1 MLLKLSSV
9 LVLLLA
15 LNGTAVA
22 AAEHHDA
29 RAGQA
34 KPATAEASLPLTDGE
49 VKKVDKDA
57 GKLTIKHGAIT
68 NLGMPAMTMVFRVND
83 PALLDKVKSGDK
95 IRFAADKIDG
105 ALTVMHLEPAGE
117 AGGNTQAK

>member
-1 MLLKLSSV
+1 MLLKLSPA

-22 AAEHHDA
+22 DSAHHGASADTA
-29 RAGQA
+29 KLAG
-34 KPATAEASLPLTDGE
+34 AEANLPLTDGE
-49 VKKVDKDA
+49 VKKVDKDT
-57 GKLTIKHGAIT
+57 GKLTIKHGPIT

-95 IRFAADKIDG
+95 IRFAADKVG
-105 ALTVMHLEPAGE
+105 GVLTVMRVEPAGA
-117 AGGNTQAK
+117 AGGNPQAE

>member
-1 MLLKLSSV
+1 MLLKLSPV

-15 LNGTAVA
+15 LSGTAVA

-29 RAGQA
+29 PAGQTKLA
-34 KPATAEASLPLTDGE
+34 GTEASLPLTDGE

-57 GKLTIKHGAIT
+57 GKLTIKHGPIT

-95 IRFAADKIDG
+95 IRFAADKVEG
-105 ALTVMHLEPAGE
+105 ALTVIRVEPASE

>member
-1 MLLKLSSV
+1 MLLKLSPA

-22 AAEHHDA
+22 DSVHHDA
-29 RAGQA
+29 PAGTA
-34 KPATAEASLPLTDGE
+34 KLAGAEANLPLIDGE
-49 VKKVDKDA
+49 VKKVDKDT
-57 GKLTIKHGAIT
+57 GKLTIKHGPIT

-95 IRFAADKIDG
+95 IRFAADKVG
-105 ALTVMHLEPAGE
+105 GVLTVMRVEPAGA
-117 AGGNTQAK
+117 AGGNPQAE